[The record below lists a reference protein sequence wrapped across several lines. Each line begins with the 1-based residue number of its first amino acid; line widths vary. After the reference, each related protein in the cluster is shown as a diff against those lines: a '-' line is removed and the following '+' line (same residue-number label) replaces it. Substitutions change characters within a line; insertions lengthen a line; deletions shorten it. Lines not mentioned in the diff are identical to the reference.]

1 MRSAGGHLRTYLQ
14 LENEQT
20 PWISPAV
27 STPHRGLSRE
37 VSCLSRQNELDGHR
51 PTDVTGSPRSAQK
64 SLSPG
69 SGRDCSLPNKL
80 AAMLFFAIAPL
91 CLRGTVPVQTGSPR
105 AFEWHKREKP
115 RPALW
120 PVGLS
125 SRRVQLRWGLPC
137 LLWRA
142 GLAGAQAQELS
153 FCTHEQSAGSAFHAI
168 CSRHPA
174 FDGTDEHST

>member
-27 STPHRGLSRE
+27 STPHWGLSRE

-64 SLSPG
+64 SRSPG

-91 CLRGTVPVQTGSPR
+91 FLRGTVLVQTGSPR
-105 AFEWHKREKP
+105 AFEFSGIRGWLHLHP
-115 RPALW
+115 GVVSGAGD
-120 PVGLS
+120 VGGIA
-125 SRRVQLRWGLPC
+125 V
-137 LLWRA
+137 
-142 GLAGAQAQELS
+142 EVV
-153 FCTHEQSAGSAFHAI
+153 H
-168 CSRHPA
+168 
-174 FDGTDEHST
+174 